1 MIITSIEKIKRSVRY
16 NVFVDG
22 ELYCSLTDF
31 SILSVG
37 LKSGL
42 ELDDYIIELIEEAK
56 RKECFTDLLNILASR
71 TTEYTARQKLLKK
84 GYNEDEITYAIE
96 KAKEYNYIDDEA
108 YARDFISSSSGR
120 SKLRLKIDL
129 VDIRGI
135 SSEIVDRALKDYN
148 EKNALYYPLRR
159 ELLKGNVDKQKVI
172 AKFARQ
178 GFSYDAIK
186 SVMTTIEEEEDD
198 NA

>member
-42 ELDDYIIELIEEAK
+42 ELDDYIIERIEEAK
-56 RKECFTDLLNILASR
+56 KKECFTDLLNILASR

-84 GYNEDEITYAIE
+84 GFNEDEINYAIE
-96 KAKEYNYIDDEA
+96 KAKEYSYIDDEA
-108 YARDFISSSSGR
+108 YARDFINSSSGR
-120 SKLRLKIDL
+120 SKLKLKIDL
-129 VDIRGI
+129 VDCRGI
-135 SSEIVDRALKDYN
+135 SPEIVDRLLKDYN

-159 ELLKGNVDKQKVI
+159 ELLKENVDKQKVI

-178 GFSYDAIK
+178 GFSYNSIK
-186 SVMTTIEEEEDD
+186 SVMTTIEEEEED